1 MRPSSLRHAGAPAG
15 PSSSHNDCA
24 MTNRE
29 PTKAQLDSAA
39 GNFAMLSA
47 PVRLHLVSLAAQGE
61 YDVGTLAER
70 VGVSIAPASQHL
82 GKLRLA
88 GIITARREGRRHI
101 YTVDDPHVL
110 NLVDQIF
117 EHIAPDGTLAPDP
130 PRRTRPPHAP

>member
-1 MRPSSLRHAGAPAG
+1 
-15 PSSSHNDCA
+15 
-24 MTNRE
+24 MTNPE

-39 GNFAMLSA
+39 GTFAMLSA

-70 VGVSIAPASQHL
+70 VGVSIATASQHL

-110 NLVDQIF
+110 NMVDQIF
-117 EHIAPDGTLAPDP
+117 EHIAPDGSLAPDP
-130 PRRTRPPHAP
+130 PLRRRPPRADPPDHADPPATST

>member
-1 MRPSSLRHAGAPAG
+1 
-15 PSSSHNDCA
+15 
-24 MTNRE
+24 MTTIPPE
-29 PTKAQLDSAA
+29 PTRAQLESAA
-39 GNFAMLSA
+39 GTFAMLSA

-70 VGVSIAPASQHL
+70 AGVSIATASQHL

-88 GIITARREGRRHI
+88 GIITARRDGRRHI

-110 NLVDQIF
+110 NMVDQIF

-130 PRRTRPPHAP
+130 PLRRRPPHTD

>member
-1 MRPSSLRHAGAPAG
+1 
-15 PSSSHNDCA
+15 
-24 MTNRE
+24 MTNPE
-29 PTKAQLDSAA
+29 PTKAQLESAA
-39 GNFAMLSA
+39 GTFAMLSA

-61 YDVGTLAER
+61 YDVGTLADR
-70 VGVSIAPASQHL
+70 VGVSIATASQHL

-117 EHIAPDGTLAPDP
+117 EHIAPDEIGRASC
-130 PRRTRPPHAP
+130 RERV